1 MGEHFITSCQVC
13 LLPRSA
19 PGGSVEVY
27 PRGEKNGVRREKQMT
42 SSAQGQ
48 GYMNRLQSITRFFP
62 ILLSSVLPSAPGYHL
77 FGLDL
82 VYPDDLVSPKVLP
95 SYQCSGYSPLEFG
108 NLPTSAVS
116 LSPVNLESSGA
127 EYSFCTTPTPA
138 LKSRWLPPSFV
149 SLLRN
154 KVILLAHTTCW
165 PQPLPFLDR

>member
-19 PGGSVEVY
+19 PGESVEVY

-42 SSAQGQ
+42 SSAQGR

-108 NLPTSAVS
+108 NLPTTAVS
-116 LSPVNLESSGA
+116 LPPVNLEPSGA
-127 EYSFCTTPTPA
+127 EYSFCTTPTPS
-138 LKSRWLPPSFV
+138 LKSHWLPPSFV